1 MADRRHAGLL
11 RRLQDHAPSS
21 TQFIGFLALL
31 VSGAILLFVA
41 GVTATAV
48 VLCLILLSPVILL
61 TSPIWFPAGA
71 ALLVAG
77 GGLLL
82 AIAAAAGATW
92 GYKYLR
98 GRHPPGS
105 ERVDYAR
112 GRIAD
117 TAGQVK
123 DYALEYGGYLQRRVK
138 DAAPGA

>member
-1 MADRRHAGLL
+1 MADRHAGLL
-11 RRLQDHAPSS
+11 RRLHDHAPSS
-21 TQFIGFLALL
+21 TQIIGFLALL
-31 VSGAILLFVA
+31 VSGAILLLFA
-41 GVTATAV
+41 GVTLAAAV
-48 VLCLILLSPVILL
+48 LGLILLYPVILL
-61 TSPIWFPAGA
+61 TSPIWVPAGA
-71 ALLVAG
+71 ALVVAG

-98 GRHPPGS
+98 GRQPPGS